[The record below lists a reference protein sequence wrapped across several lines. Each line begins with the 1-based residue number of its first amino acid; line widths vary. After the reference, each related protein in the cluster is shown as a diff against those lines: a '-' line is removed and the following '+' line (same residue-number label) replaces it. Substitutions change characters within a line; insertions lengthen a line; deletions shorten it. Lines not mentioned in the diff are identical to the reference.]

1 MMNGGADPVFVDTN
15 VLVYAALPSAP
26 DHAIA
31 RDALWSYEQSGA
43 RIWISRQVLREYLAT
58 LTRPQTYSSPIVP
71 ATLVADVV
79 LFERKFAV
87 AEDNDKV
94 TQRLLDLL
102 VQTKPGGK
110 QVHDANI
117 VATMLAY
124 GIDQLLT
131 HNTSDF
137 SRFSDIITI
146 LPLQQNS

>member
-1 MMNGGADPVFVDTN
+1 MNGGVDSIFVDTN
-15 VLVYAALPSAP
+15 VLVYAAVPSAP

-31 RDALWSYEQSGA
+31 RDALWSYEQSGV

-58 LTRPQTYSSPIVP
+58 LTRPQTYSSPLVP

-94 TQRLLDLL
+94 TQHLLDLL
-102 VQTKPGGK
+102 VQTRPGGK

-117 VATMLAY
+117 VATMLTY
-124 GIDQLLT
+124 SIGSILT
-131 HNTSDF
+131 HNTADF
-137 SRFSDIITI
+137 DRFSDIITV
-146 LPLQQNS
+146 LPLKQDT